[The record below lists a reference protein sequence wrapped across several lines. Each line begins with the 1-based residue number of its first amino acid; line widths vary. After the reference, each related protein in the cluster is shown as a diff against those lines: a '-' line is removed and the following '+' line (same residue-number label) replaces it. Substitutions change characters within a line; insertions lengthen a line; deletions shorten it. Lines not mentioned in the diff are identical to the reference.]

1 MESTQSVN
9 HAIQM
14 GYTVKYY
21 AVPVLLGVKGVKA
34 NHFRRK
40 SITYLRR
47 T

>member
-21 AVPVLLGVKGVKA
+21 AVPVLLGGKRGKGKP
-34 NHFRRK
+34 
-40 SITYLRR
+40 LP
-47 T
+47 